1 MRIAFLGSG
10 AFAIPSFEALLGA
23 GHEVVALFTQ
33 PDRHSGR
40 GRRLLPPP
48 LKPVALRHRV
58 PVLQPP
64 KIRDPE
70 AVALLQGLSPEILVV
85 VAYGQILPTAVIQ
98 AAPRGAV
105 NVHASLLPRYRGAA
119 PIQWA
124 IVNGETTTGVTTMLI
139 DQGLDTGP
147 LLLSRAVPISPEET
161 AAELEARLAPLGAQV
176 LLETLDGL
184 GSGALVPVAQEHA
197 AATLAPLI
205 RKAEGR
211 IDWRQPAEVLER
223 RVRGFQPWPGTTC
236 RVSGRDLKILRAR
249 VSSQTGPAGTVVQVD
264 KGGLVVGCGDGSLV
278 LLQVQPESGR
288 PMSGAAFAA
297 GARVVPGRP
306 LDDAAP

>member
-1 MRIAFLGSG
+1 MRIVFLGSG
-10 AFAIPSFEALLGA
+10 AFAIPSFEALVGA
-23 GHEVVALFTQ
+23 GHEVAAVFTQ
-33 PDRHSGR
+33 PDRHGGR

-58 PVLQPP
+58 EVFQPP
-64 KIRDPE
+64 RIREPD
-70 AVALLQGLSPEILVV
+70 AVAALQRLSPEILVV
-85 VAYGQILPTAVIQ
+85 VAYGQILPTAVIGS
-98 AAPRGAV
+98 APRGAV

-147 LLLSRAVPISPEET
+147 LLLSREVTISPEET

-184 GSGALVPVAQEHA
+184 ASGALLPLAQDHA

-211 IDWRQPAEVLER
+211 IDWQQPAEVLER
-223 RVRGFQPWPGTTC
+223 RVRGFTPWPGTTC
-236 RVSGRDLKILRAR
+236 RVRGRDLKILRAR
-249 VSSQTGPAGTVVQVD
+249 ASDQAGPAGTVLRAD
-264 KGGLVVGCGDGSLV
+264 KDGLVVGCGEGSLV

-288 PMSGAAFAA
+288 PMSAAAFAA
-297 GARVVPGRP
+297 GARIIAGSR
-306 LDDAAP
+306 LDDTVS